1 MVEKKF
7 PIVGQRFKEALSDA
21 HLTQQELADKTGIG
35 KSSIS
40 QYCNGTNCPAR
51 DRAEVLGRILKVN
64 PAWLMGFEAEKN
76 DEVII
81 LFEQYKALPEREKDL
96 FKRLLSYAQK
106 INELKGDQT
115 DE

>member
-1 MVEKKF
+1 MIEKKF
-7 PIVGQRFKEALSDA
+7 PIVGQRFKEALLDA

-51 DRAEVLGRILKVN
+51 DRAEILGRALKVN
-64 PAWLMGFEAEKN
+64 PVWLMGFEAEKN
-76 DEVII
+76 DEAVL
-81 LFEQYKALPEREKDL
+81 LFEQYKVLPAREKEM
-96 FKRLLSYAQK
+96 FRRLLAYAQRF
-106 INELKGDQT
+106 NELKGDSP